1 MHQEEVS
8 PHTKPCKSG
17 GVYFKIIEIKEHM
30 SYQRNDISQVVSSFE
45 SKHGAYERY
54 ASFDYCYNYFHP
66 KNKNDITLDME
77 KSCLSLGF
85 YLASWGMYRGSSFM
99 LNKSSKNFEELIE
112 YFAELPPRVWDIDA
126 GDFNDEN
133 IECLTEIYG
142 NIKTKLIKGQ
152 NAHLTLVTKIMLGVF
167 GSVPAYDRFFINT
180 FGQKIFKG
188 HCGFTVF
195 NKKSLQSL
203 NEFYKANDN
212 IINQIASTSKTID
225 FTTEEET
232 SLSYTNSKVI
242 DMYGFTVGLN

>member
-1 MHQEEVS
+1 M
-8 PHTKPCKSG
+8 P
-17 GVYFKIIEIKEHM
+17 
-30 SYQRNDISQVVSSFE
+30 YQRNDISQVISSFE
-45 SKHGAYERY
+45 DKHGAYERY

-66 KNKNDITLDME
+66 ESKNDITLDME

-99 LNKSSKNFEELIE
+99 LSKSSKNFEELIE
-112 YFAELPPRVWDIDA
+112 YFAELPPKVWEIDA

-133 IECLTEIYG
+133 IDYLIEIYG
-142 NIKTKLIKGQ
+142 NIKTKLIKEK
-152 NAHLTLVTKIMLGVF
+152 NSHLTLVTKIMLGVF
-167 GSVPAYDRFFINT
+167 GSVPAYDRFFKTT

-203 NEFYKANDN
+203 NEFYEVNSS
-212 IINQIASTSKTID
+212 IINQIKSTSKTIS
-225 FTTEEET
+225 FET
-232 SLSYTNSKVI
+232 GKETKLSYTNSKII